1 MLRRFDMADD
11 ERDDSGST
19 GGDQGGAARR
29 PSGPGG
35 NRGRPA
41 GGGGFNRDRGFSRGG
56 QGGRPA
62 GGGGFNRGGG
72 FSNDRRPFSGG
83 AGGGGDRPFRGGSG
97 GGDRDR
103 GAGPAGGGFNRD
115 RGSSGDDRPARPY
128 GDRPARPF
136 DRGGD
141 RDRPSGGGFQRD
153 DRPQRSGFGGAPGR
167 PSGPARPY
175 GDRPARPYGDRPDR
189 PQRSFGGGPR
199 EGGFPDRGSGGDRPF
214 NPRPAGGGWQDRSDR
229 GDRFDRDDR
238 PSGDRD
244 GGDRQGGDRPA
255 FDDRPAFGG
264 DRQGGDRPA
273 FGGDRPAYRSGPRFG
288 GREGYRPQQRDDRFG
303 RGSWQERGGR
313 GPDSGDAGSGDA
325 LASPDLLALD
335 EELVA
340 GRRPVAEAFAARRP
354 AKRLLVVPERR
365 QALEQL
371 VLHATS
377 LRIPVVEV
385 EGGTLTSVTGFDGH
399 QGIALVV
406 EPRRWATLDDVLAR
420 AAERGEPPLI
430 LVLDSLE
437 DPQNVGTLLRTAEAN
452 GVHGVIFPT
461 RRSAPISP
469 AAIKTSAG
477 ATEHLLLVP
486 LEDFAA
492 GLVDLRS
499 RGVRVVGADE
509 EAQLSYRDA
518 DLRGPL
524 ALVVGSEGQGISGV
538 VHRRLDLAVRI
549 PMRGKIAS
557 LNAAVAGSVLLFE
570 AASQRGTPETDRRAT
585 AIELRPEPA
594 PATELPPAT
603 EVVEKATKARGGRKA
618 KADAKADP
626 IVVPVTAAVAE
637 AAVEAPSKPR
647 KASKAKPEPKPVKS
661 TLAKAASTRKIAT
674 PKKAVAVAEAEPAP
688 KAKRAA
694 KSKTA
699 PVVEDVVAPASKPK
713 RVAKGKVSSE
723 TPASDDLLPE
733 APPAE

>member
-1 MLRRFDMADD
+1 MIAV
-11 ERDDSGST
+11 
-19 GGDQGGAARR
+19 AAR
-29 PSGPGG
+29 S
-35 NRGRPA
+35 
-41 GGGGFNRDRGFSRGG
+41 
-56 QGGRPA
+56 
-62 GGGGFNRGGG
+62 
-72 FSNDRRPFSGG
+72 
-83 AGGGGDRPFRGGSG
+83 
-97 GGDRDR
+97 
-103 GAGPAGGGFNRD
+103 
-115 RGSSGDDRPARPY
+115 
-128 GDRPARPF
+128 
-136 DRGGD
+136 
-141 RDRPSGGGFQRD
+141 
-153 DRPQRSGFGGAPGR
+153 AP
-167 PSGPARPY
+167 PP
-175 GDRPARPYGDRPDR
+175 
-189 PQRSFGGGPR
+189 
-199 EGGFPDRGSGGDRPF
+199 
-214 NPRPAGGGWQDRSDR
+214 PAGGGWQDRSDR
-229 GDRFDRDDR
+229 GDRFERDER
-238 PSGDRD
+238 PSGE
-244 GGDRQGGDRPA
+244 DRP
-255 FDDRPAFGG
+255 GY
-264 DRQGGDRPA
+264 
-273 FGGDRPAYRSGPRFG
+273 GGDRPAYRSGPRIG
-288 GREGYRPQQRDDRFG
+288 GRDNYRPERRDDRVG

-313 GPDSGDAGSGDA
+313 GPDSGESRSDEA
-325 LASPDLLALD
+325 LASPDLLATD

-377 LRIPVVEV
+377 LRIAVVEV
-385 EGGTLTSVTGFDGH
+385 EGGTLTSITGFDGH

-486 LEDFAA
+486 LDDFAA

-499 RGVRVVGADE
+499 RGIRVVGADE

-570 AASQRGTPETDRRAT
+570 AASQRGTPETDRRTLAV
-585 AIELRPEPA
+585 ELVPEPS
-594 PATELPPAT
+594 T
-603 EVVEKATKARGGRKA
+603 
-618 KADAKADP
+618 
-626 IVVPVTAAVAE
+626 
-637 AAVEAPSKPR
+637 AVETADS
-647 KASKAKPEPKPVKS
+647 
-661 TLAKAASTRKIAT
+661 
-674 PKKAVAVAEAEPAP
+674 AP
-688 KAKRAA
+688 KAKAKRIAKPKAA
-694 KSKTA
+694 VAADEPSA
-699 PVVEDVVAPASKPK
+699 APAPEPAKAKAEAAPKPK
-713 RVAKGKVSSE
+713 RAGRTKSEPVKAAAKPPMAAAESAAKPKRARRTKSDPVAVHPEG
-723 TPASDDLLPE
+723 DLLPE
-733 APPAE
+733 DKPVQAVRPVRATRTAGRRAPKATPPA